1 MFEVLFCVDA
11 DTVTVMLCDS
21 FIFGSLAI
29 WVTDDIESKVTKL
42 NFCFSLYH
50 CIMLQK
56 NNVNDVAHKLQTK
69 GEECLLK
76 YNFKS
81 LPSR

>member
-1 MFEVLFCVDA
+1 M
-11 DTVTVMLCDS
+11 
-21 FIFGSLAI
+21 
-29 WVTDDIESKVTKL
+29 TKL

-56 NNVNDVAHKLQTK
+56 NNVNEVAHTLQAE
-69 GEECLLK
+69 GEKCLLK
-76 YNFKS
+76 YSSKS